1 MKTLAPAGMA
11 DPMET
16 LIQLVPARIELAE
29 AGLAET
35 GLTMISY
42 VQTGLTQTGLGRA
55 RITDPLAAV
64 VVVGL
69 GAALL
74 ATSGLVV
81 RTVINAVEDRSEP
94 SQRER
99 DVGAIVGK
107 TENVLVYA
115 FVLVD
120 AFTALAIIF
129 AAKSIVR
136 REDMKNDS
144 LFYLAGTLV
153 NFTYSLLVGLLA
165 VGLLRFL

>member
-16 LIQLVPARIELAE
+16 LIQSVLARIELAE

-42 VQTGLTQTGLGRA
+42 VQTGLAQTGLGRA
-55 RITDPLAAV
+55 GITDPLAAV

-165 VGLLRFL
+165 VGLLWLL